1 MSKLLKFLQQV
12 QEVAVVITLDLSLR
26 KQRPLEVRQF
36 AHGHRSGKKKK
47 KTKQTTTKKPI
58 ESGCRIW
65 TLNC

>member
-47 KTKQTTTKKPI
+47 KKQEQTNKK
-58 ESGCRIW
+58 
-65 TLNC
+65 